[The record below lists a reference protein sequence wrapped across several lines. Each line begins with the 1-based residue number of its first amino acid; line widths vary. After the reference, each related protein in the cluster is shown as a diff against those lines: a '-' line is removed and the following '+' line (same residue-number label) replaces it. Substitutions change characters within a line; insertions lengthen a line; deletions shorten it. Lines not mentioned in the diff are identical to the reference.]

1 MPDPRKNWR
10 GSRGGADVG
19 HGGASPGYR
28 GKGSGAGAGGEGRT
42 KVKGKST
49 SKQREPG
56 AVRAPDT
63 KKAPPKSYGK
73 RTGASAGRSPSKTA
87 TRRAAP
93 SGTDK
98 MIAMINA
105 DKSIKANEKRNM
117 IKSLRARKQKRAN
130 PASKTEG

>member
-1 MPDPRKNWR
+1 MPPRKNWR
-10 GSRGGADVG
+10 GTRSGADAG
-19 HGGASPGYR
+19 SGGASPGYR
-28 GKGSGAGAGGEGRT
+28 GKGSGAGSGGAGRA

-49 SKQREPG
+49 SKQREP
-56 AVRAPDT
+56 AAWSTPD
-63 KKAPPKSYGK
+63 KKKSYGK
-73 RTGASAGRSPSKTA
+73 RTGASAGKSPSKTT